1 MTAAL
6 AGTVAATALLLAA
19 SVAAGAQSGFDIPRD
34 LRRGQSARHDQPSAR
49 GPVTVAARSMAHAPG
64 PDGGVAQREQSQ
76 PVPNQD
82 APAPTHDHV
91 APTQD
96 PAAPEH
102 NHAAPERADA
112 AAQELPAFVP
122 RPTNADR
129 EAAFPDVD
137 AHTMHGTSLNSFVL
151 FDQLEWHAGDTA
163 TGFDLDSRG
172 WVGGDRD
179 RLWFRAEGD
188 DDGGRLGEA
197 QAHVLFGRQFARW
210 WDLVAGVRQE
220 FRPGPAQTWAAVGIQ
235 GLAPYWFEVEATA
248 YVGASGR
255 TQARLALEYE
265 LLLTNRLILQPL
277 LEMDFTGKSDP
288 ERRVGAGL
296 SATDLGIRL
305 RYEWR
310 REVAPYVGLTWSRK
324 WGGTA
329 DFARADG
336 DAPSSAR
343 LATGL
348 RLWF

>member
-1 MTAAL
+1 MSRAMTAAL
-6 AGTVAATALLLAA
+6 VRTVVVTVLLLAA
-19 SVAAGAQSGFDIPRD
+19 SIAASAQNQTVRERDHAIPQGD
-34 LRRGQSARHDQPSAR
+34 TA
-49 GPVTVAARSMAHAPG
+49 
-64 PDGGVAQREQSQ
+64 
-76 PVPNQD
+76 
-82 APAPTHDHV
+82 APAHDHAV
-91 APTQD
+91 PERDRVEPASDHAVPEQD
-96 PAAPEH
+96 H
-102 NHAAPERADA
+102 GAPERVGAQNQPVSGNGQPARPHDHGVPESA
-112 AAQELPAFVP
+112 STAAQELPAFIP
-122 RPTNADR
+122 RPTDADR

-137 AHTMHGTSLNSFVL
+137 THAMHGTSLNFFVL

-172 WVGGDRD
+172 WIGGDRD

-248 YVGASGR
+248 YVGGSGR
-255 TQARLALEYE
+255 TQARLAFEYE
-265 LLLTNRLILQPL
+265 LLLTNRVFLQPL
-277 LEMDFTGKSDP
+277 LEMEFTGKSDP
-288 ERRVGAGL
+288 ERRIGAGL

-310 REVAPYVGLTWSRK
+310 REIAPYVGLTWSRK

-329 DFARADG
+329 DFAREDG
-336 DAPSSAR
+336 DAPASAR